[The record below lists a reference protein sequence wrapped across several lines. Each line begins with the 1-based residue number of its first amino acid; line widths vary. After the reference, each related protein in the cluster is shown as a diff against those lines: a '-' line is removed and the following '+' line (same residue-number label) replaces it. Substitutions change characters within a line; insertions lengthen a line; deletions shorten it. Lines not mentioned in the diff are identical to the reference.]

1 MQGLL
6 NSLAALWNLFLLA
19 AFAVALLV
27 FLYRVFLRKLL
38 RIRKISI
45 IRSKREL
52 REAAERERSD
62 YERSDNERSDNER
75 SDRSS

>member
-6 NSLAALWNLFLLA
+6 NNFAALWGLLLLA
-19 AFAVALLV
+19 AFAGALLI

-38 RIRKISI
+38 RMRKISI

-52 REAAERERSD
+52 REAAERERADHIS
-62 YERSDNERSDNER
+62 
-75 SDRSS
+75 

>member
-6 NSLAALWNLFLLA
+6 SSLAALWSFLLLV
-19 AFAVALLV
+19 AFAGVLLV

-52 REAAERERSD
+52 REAAERERSAK
-62 YERSDNERSDNER
+62 S
-75 SDRSS
+75 

>member
-1 MQGLL
+1 MQGFL
-6 NSLAALWNLFLLA
+6 NSLVALWSFLLLL
-19 AFAVALLV
+19 AFAGVLLV

-52 REAAERERSD
+52 REAAERERL
-62 YERSDNERSDNER
+62 
-75 SDRSS
+75 DRSS